1 MHWRVEQNLLITS
14 VLNPI
19 FLVIWPNVTSPLVG
33 VEGMCIS
40 VSGPLYLILANVL
53 WQKKN
58 KNNNKTKKHTKNFVL
73 APDGLLVDK
82 Q

>member
-40 VSGPLYLILANVL
+40 VSGPVYLILANVL
-53 WQKKN
+53 WQKKTKTITKQ
-58 KNNNKTKKHTKNFVL
+58 KNTQKTVL